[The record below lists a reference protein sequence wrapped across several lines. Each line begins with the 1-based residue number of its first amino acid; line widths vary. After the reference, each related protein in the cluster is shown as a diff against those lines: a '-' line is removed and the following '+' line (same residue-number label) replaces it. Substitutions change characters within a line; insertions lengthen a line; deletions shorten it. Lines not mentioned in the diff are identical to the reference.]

1 MTQQYLAGEL
11 SVHLAE
17 LQAATR
23 NQAFACEIACL
34 RQQAENAPITA
45 LAQVAQR
52 ALELSEVLCWD
63 SLICGD
69 AAAFSRQAAIGAR
82 VREFGIC
89 SCLLAEPSDDFLL
102 HTRE

>member
-34 RQQAENAPITA
+34 RQLAEIAPITA
-45 LAQVAQR
+45 LARVAER
-52 ALELSEVLCWD
+52 ALELSDALCWD
-63 SLICGD
+63 SLMCG
-69 AAAFSRQAAIGAR
+69 ATAAFSRQAAIGAR
-82 VREFGIC
+82 LREFGIC
-89 SCLLAEPSDDFLL
+89 SCLLADA
-102 HTRE
+102 